1 MLRRFLNRLEFTNR
15 LGFRLGGLLSVA
27 ILPIGLISV
36 IQTLHLSRQYEL
48 SSEIAL
54 LGRTATAAAGERAL
68 LQGALGTADALGP
81 AVLETIDRPQA
92 CSDIMRS
99 FVQRTVSFSYA
110 GFTMLDGS
118 TDCSSTGASLDVSD
132 APAHLQFMENPGT
145 LVTTSQTGPNQSGV
159 VVIQP
164 LYRGTELL
172 GYISVAM
179 SHDMLRSTH
188 SSGAGN
194 DDARIL
200 TFNNLG
206 QVLSR
211 DQDTDTPIQDM
222 LPQGKSLTSLLSRS
236 ETTFN
241 AVTNTGERR
250 VFSVVPVVPGLVYA
264 MGSWNRSESGVAG
277 IDLTRRTAL
286 LLPAILW
293 AASLGVAYWAVY
305 RLVLRHIR
313 ELRGQ
318 MRRFAIGDRSAPP
331 PVIQNAPAEIEDMS
345 QTFHNMAR
353 ILIRDEVAME
363 AAVNEK
369 TVLLKEVHHRVKN
382 NLQLIASII
391 NMQIRVI
398 SHEDARRVLR
408 SVQDRVASLATIYRN
423 LYQAE
428 HLDSV
433 EADRLI
439 QDIIDQMSHA
449 SVGPD
454 RELAVETRLEPLVL
468 LPDQAV
474 PLSLLATEAFTNA
487 LKYSGT
493 QSDGK
498 PAWVKVDLRSDGPEH
513 AVLEVRNSVGVV
525 DGIEATGLGSQLI
538 EAFAT
543 QLEGTA
549 ELHHG
554 EHEFTLRLRFRIEPL
569 PLKPT
574 SGKTTP
580 DKTATG
586 PGKVVLT
593 SAARPGSR
601 H

>member
-1 MLRRFLNRLEFTNR
+1 MLRRLLDKLEFTKG

-36 IQTLHLSRQYEL
+36 IQTLHLSREYER

-68 LQGALGTADALGP
+68 LQSALGTADALGP
-81 AVLETIDRPQA
+81 AVLETMDRPQA
-92 CSDIMRS
+92 CSDIMRGL
-99 FVQRTVSFSYA
+99 VQRTVNFVYA
-110 GFTMLDGS
+110 GFTRLDGM
-118 TDCSSTGASLDVSD
+118 TECSSVRGVHDLTGESAFQ
-132 APAHLQFMENPGT
+132 QFIDSPGT
-145 LVTTSQTGPNQSGV
+145 LVTTSEDGPVTGKSVV

-164 LYRGTELL
+164 LYRGVELL
-172 GYISVAM
+172 GFIAVSM
-179 SHDMLRSTH
+179 SHDLLRSTH
-188 SSGAGN
+188 VSGLGTEG
-194 DDARIL
+194 ARIL
-200 TFNNLG
+200 TFNNQG
-206 QVLSR
+206 EVISSDREGAGDIAEVLPR
-211 DQDTDTPIQDM
+211 
-222 LPQGKSLTSLLSRS
+222 GKSLPSLLSRS
-236 ETTFN
+236 ETTFRDLSN
-241 AVTNTGERR
+241 SGERR

-264 MGSWNRSESGVAG
+264 LGSWNRAESGITG
-277 IDLTRRTAL
+277 IDITRRTAL
-286 LLPAILW
+286 ILPLILW
-293 AASLGVAYWAVY
+293 AASLAVAYFAVY

-331 PVIQNAPAEIEDMS
+331 PVLADAPAEIEDMS

-353 ILIRDEVAME
+353 ILIRDEEAME

-398 SHEDARRVLR
+398 DHDDARRVLR

-439 QDIIDQMSHA
+439 RDIINQMTNA
-449 SVGPD
+449 SVGPGAGLRID
-454 RELAVETRLEPLVL
+454 TRLEPLVL
-468 LPDQAV
+468 MPDQAV
-474 PLSLLATEAFTNA
+474 PLTLLATEAFTNA
-487 LKYSGT
+487 LKYSGA
-493 QSDGK
+493 SGPDAE
-498 PAWVKVDLRSDGPEH
+498 PWVRVSLRADGPGH
-513 AVLEVRNSVGVV
+513 AVLEVENSIGASTLAE
-525 DGIEATGLGSQLI
+525 GTGLGSQLI

-543 QLEGTA
+543 QLEGEA
-549 ELHHG
+549 EQETGDGRFL
-554 EHEFTLRLRFRIEPL
+554 LRLRFRVEHL
-569 PLKPT
+569 PKRDHAEMPR
-574 SGKTTP
+574 
-580 DKTATG
+580 
-586 PGKVVLT
+586 VVLT
-593 SAARPGSR
+593 SAARPGAR

>member
-1 MLRRFLNRLEFTNR
+1 MLRRLFDRLEFTKG

-36 IQTLHLSRQYEL
+36 IQTLHLSREYER

-81 AVLETIDRPQA
+81 AVLETMDRPEA
-92 CSDIMRS
+92 CADVMRG
-99 FVQRTVSFSYA
+99 FVQRSVSFVYA
-110 GFTMLDGS
+110 GFTRMDGI
-118 TDCSSTGASLDVSD
+118 TECASVPGRHDLAQD
-132 APAHLQFMENPGT
+132 PAYRKFVDSPGT
-145 LVTTSQTGPNQSGV
+145 LVTTNPRGTLTDHAEV

-164 LYRGTELL
+164 LYRGVDLL
-172 GYISVAM
+172 GYIAVAM

-188 SSGAGN
+188 VAGLGTE
-194 DDARIL
+194 DARIL
-200 TFNNLG
+200 TFNNHG
-206 QVLSR
+206 EVLS
-211 DQDTDTPIQDM
+211 TDREGAGDIEAM
-222 LPQGKSLTSLLSRS
+222 LPRGNSLTTLLSRS
-236 ETTFN
+236 ETTFRDLSN
-241 AVTNTGERR
+241 SGESR

-264 MGSWNRSESGVAG
+264 LGSWNRADSGLTG
-277 IDLTRRTAL
+277 IDVTRRTAL
-286 LLPAILW
+286 ILPLILW
-293 AASLGVAYWAVY
+293 AASLGVAYFAVY

-313 ELRGQ
+313 ELRSQ
-318 MRRFAIGDRSAPP
+318 MRRFAIGDRSSPP
-331 PVIQNAPAEIEDMS
+331 PVLSGAPAEIADMS

-353 ILIRDEVAME
+353 ILIRDEEAME
-363 AAVNEK
+363 AAVTEK

-398 SHEDARRVLR
+398 DHDDARRVLR

-439 QDIIDQMSHA
+439 HDIINQMANA
-449 SVGPD
+449 SVGPGAGLRID
-454 RELAVETRLEPLVL
+454 TQLEPLVL
-468 LPDQAV
+468 MPDQAV
-474 PLSLLATEAFTNA
+474 PLTLLATEAFTNA

-493 QSDGK
+493 TDPGARPWVRVSLRRDGDCH
-498 PAWVKVDLRSDGPEH
+498 V
-513 AVLEVRNSVGVV
+513 VLEIENSIG
-525 DGIEATGLGSQLI
+525 DARDAESTGLGSQLI

-543 QLEGTA
+543 QLEG
-549 ELHHG
+549 ESSHSIEGGRYL
-554 EHEFTLRLRFRIEPL
+554 LRLRFAVESLSQKRPEP
-569 PLKPT
+569 
-574 SGKTTP
+574 
-580 DKTATG
+580 G
-586 PGKVVLT
+586 PAQVVLT
-593 SAARPGSR
+593 SAARPGAQ

>member
-1 MLRRFLNRLEFTNR
+1 MEFTKR

-36 IQTLHLSRQYEL
+36 IQTLHLSREYER
-48 SSEIAL
+48 SSEIGL

-68 LQGALGTADALGP
+68 LQSALGTADALGP
-81 AVLETIDRPQA
+81 AVLETMERPAA
-92 CSDIMRS
+92 CSDIMRGL
-99 FVQRTVSFSYA
+99 VQRTVNFTYA
-110 GFTMLDGS
+110 GFTRLDGRVE
-118 TDCSSTGASLDVSD
+118 CSSLPGSRDATGDAAYRQFVDSPGTMVASTSD
-132 APAHLQFMENPGT
+132 AAVGPGD
-145 LVTTSQTGPNQSGV
+145 SV

-164 LYRGTELL
+164 LYNGVDLL
-172 GYISVAM
+172 GYISLTM
-179 SHDMLRSTH
+179 SHDMLRSSH
-188 SSGAGN
+188 IAGIGT

-200 TFNNLG
+200 TFNNHG

-211 DQDTDTPIQDM
+211 EQDSTRDIQAL
-222 LPQGKSLTSLLSRS
+222 LPQGKTLTSLLSRS
-236 ETTFN
+236 ETVFSGYST
-241 AVTNTGERR
+241 TGERR

-264 MGSWNRSESGVAG
+264 LGSWNRSESGIAG

-286 LLPAILW
+286 LLPLVLW
-293 AASLGVAYWAVY
+293 AASLGVAYFAVY

-331 PVIQNAPAEIEDMS
+331 PVLHGAPAEIEDMS

-353 ILIRDEVAME
+353 ILIRDEEAME

-391 NMQIRVI
+391 NMQIRMI
-398 SHEDARRVLR
+398 HHDDARRVLR

-433 EADRLI
+433 HADRLV
-439 QDIIDQMSHA
+439 QDIINQMSTA
-449 SVGPD
+449 SVGPGAG
-454 RELAVETRLEPLVL
+454 LQIETELEPLVL
-468 LPDQAV
+468 MPDQAV

-487 LKYSGT
+487 LKYSGVHPEGGP
-493 QSDGK
+493 S
-498 PAWVKVDLRSDGPEH
+498 WVKVSLRRDGPDH
-513 AVLEVRNSVGVV
+513 AILNVTNSIGSSTQTE
-525 DGIEATGLGSQLI
+525 GTGLGSQLI

-543 QLEGTA
+543 QLDGVAEQTRSEGR
-549 ELHHG
+549 
-554 EHEFTLRLRFRIEPL
+554 FSLRLRFEVVPL
-569 PLKPT
+569 QRQV
-574 SGKTTP
+574 P
-580 DKTATG
+580 DPAR
-586 PGKVVLT
+586 VVLT
-593 SAARPGSR
+593 SAARPGAQ